1 MAGGDRDRTV
11 SLNGDSG
18 DAGDPAHEGLDP
30 ARAGVG
36 DSASHTLGLR
46 NRPQKEQV
54 PPRPVRGL
62 VSTTQTEPSRLP
74 LTPPTQNQCATSAG
88 PQHQKYR
95 SLRPRCSSQQGSG
108 YPRTCHHHEKPPLPR
123 KQQEERRCG
132 RAMPASLAPLALDH
146 PQGEKQPLAL
156 QSQPSP
162 PSWHT
167 QLQSQPR
174 GHQSVP
180 RCLVGPLA
188 QRTIMDLSLPP
199 APPPPTWGL

>member
-1 MAGGDRDRTV
+1 MGVTVYVAGGDRDRTV

-74 LTPPTQNQCATSAG
+74 LTPQPKTNVLPQLAPSTKSTEVCAQDVLPNRG
-88 PQHQKYR
+88 PATLGPAITTKSLPYPESSRKREDAVELCQPHWLLWHWTTHRVR
-95 SLRPRCSSQQGSG
+95 SSLWPCRAS
-108 YPRTCHHHEKPPLPR
+108 LPR
-123 KQQEERRCG
+123 
-132 RAMPASLAPLALDH
+132 PAGTHGYSH
-146 PQGEKQPLAL
+146 
-156 QSQPSP
+156 SP
-162 PSWHT
+162 WVTNRYPGVW
-167 QLQSQPR
+167 
-174 GHQSVP
+174 
-180 RCLVGPLA
+180 
-188 QRTIMDLSLPP
+188 
-199 APPPPTWGL
+199 